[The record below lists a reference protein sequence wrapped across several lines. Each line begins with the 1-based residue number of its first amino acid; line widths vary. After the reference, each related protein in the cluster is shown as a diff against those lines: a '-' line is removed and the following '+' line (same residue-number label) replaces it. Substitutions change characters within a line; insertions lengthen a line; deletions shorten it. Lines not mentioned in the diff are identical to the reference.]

1 MAWIHIA
8 AAAAVRNDPAPD
20 PDPEHCLQPEPEPP
34 GESQTIVHPPAGTNW
49 VNAGNFILTQA
60 DLDDAPG
67 RYSKWIEDGFEEA
80 MAAYPEGVAL
90 PPSVTKSP
98 DGTQQF
104 PRSYRSCYY
113 RFSTGHIILKKRY
126 IAPGSIKASFS
137 DGGVDLSFQVVVF
150 LQLDDLTIGVEFGTR
165 IITAPDGTEIPDFT
179 YSWDQSSYNVV
190 TNECMNYIH
199 FNVPGFGEIK
209 KAFTYDWRLWSIAEL
224 CEILIEAGFSDAEVY
239 IHGFNDRGESDETWR
254 LRKNYENA
262 EGWIAYVVGIR

>member
-1 MAWIHIA
+1 VVAAAA

-150 LQLDDLTIGVEFGTR
+150 LQLDDLTIGVGPNCKGAFKCGEF
-165 IITAPDGTEIPDFT
+165 ITWCDSCVRSGQRHPWANITINVAAQAEVTYDHAKQQIVTKPKAQATSLLVTGDFPAKCHAVGHTFDFT
-179 YSWDQSSYNVV
+179 PELDAAILVAHCCMEDAMDQV
-190 TNECMNYIH
+190 
-199 FNVPGFGEIK
+199 
-209 KAFTYDWRLWSIAEL
+209 RLLAT
-224 CEILIEAGFSDAEVY
+224 D
-239 IHGFNDRGESDETWR
+239 
-254 LRKNYENA
+254 
-262 EGWIAYVVGIR
+262 